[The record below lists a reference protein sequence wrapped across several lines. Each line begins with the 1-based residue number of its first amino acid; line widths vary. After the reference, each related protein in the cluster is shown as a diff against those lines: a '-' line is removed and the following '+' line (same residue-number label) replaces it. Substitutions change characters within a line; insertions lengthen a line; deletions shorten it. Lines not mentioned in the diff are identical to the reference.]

1 MRGQRENLVKS
12 ALVDTVGERIRY
24 ARTQAGLTQADL
36 AKALKTS
43 NGQVGDKESNRSKP
57 SYSFLLAL
65 ELISGCSADW
75 LLTGEGEMRT
85 DRSRSGSSSEIR
97 RASRPMDLT
106 PPSKAVTE
114 ILGKA
119 WDVLEQD
126 KAAAV
131 AVTSVVEMAYAQLKS
146 PERAAPESNAGEDT
160 RSALKTG

>member
-1 MRGQRENLVKS
+1 MKS
-12 ALVDTVGERIRY
+12 KLRPKAELNIEFGKRI
-24 ARTQAGLTQADL
+24 AGLLDELGATTREDRAARLDIHP
-36 AKALKTS
+36 
-43 NGQVGDKESNRSKP
+43 N
-57 SYSFLLAL
+57 SYDNYVKGRVPEWNILLGMARYFGV
-65 ELISGCSADW
+65 SVDY
-75 LLTGEGEMRT
+75 LLTGQSPASVT
-85 DRSRSGSSSEIR
+85 LPEIR